1 MLLPKTMG
9 FTPRE
14 EDTTWRRSK
23 TKPCCHITTGKTM
36 LSLPRQTSPHSIKR
50 GKEKER
56 KQTPP
61 RNKSLG
67 YKCSFFSLLRTS
79 LDPTGWRTCSSVFQA
94 LESWHWYKHCYL
106 SSQLQKSAQSR
117 KTKCSLIHSILIIN
131 ITSLNITLSGSRYTI
146 SVLKIKA

>member
-1 MLLPKTMG
+1 MKRTQP
-9 FTPRE
+9 E
-14 EDTTWRRSK
+14 EGARQNHAVTLQLA
-23 TKPCCHITTGKTM
+23 KPCCHSHGKHLLA
-36 LSLPRQTSPHSIKR
+36 LSR
-50 GKEKER
+50 GEKKKKE
-56 KQTPP
+56 
-61 RNKSLG
+61 NKLHPETNPWG
-67 YKCSFFSLLRTS
+67 INAVFLIFFSLLSTS
-79 LDPTGWRTCSSVFQA
+79 LDPRGWRTCSRVFQA